1 MREKPYAVVCAQT
14 FLYMHKQHCD
24 MSDGSESEGY
34 SWGVAT
40 RGFSYQRGGLLLR
53 ETGGATGEASEA

>member
-1 MREKPYAVVCAQT
+1 
-14 FLYMHKQHCD
+14 MHKQHCD